1 MSEKLDLGS
10 VEIPLS
16 EGIVWADK
24 YRKSIQTE
32 EGRKKQVDGYLIPLE
47 SLKLVMDQDIQAVR
61 AYKGINKAGEQT
73 LILVGAKWDA
83 EKQIYVD
90 VFKDKKGDG
99 VEDGDDDDP
108 LVYDGT
114 RPVPPYGDPESP
126 LNP

>member
-32 EGRKKQVDGYLIPLE
+32 EGRKKQVDGYLIPLQT
-47 SLKLVMDQDIQAVR
+47 LKLVLNQDIDAVR

-73 LILVGAKWDA
+73 LIFVGAKWDA
-83 EKQIYVD
+83 KEGIYVD
-90 VFKDKKGDG
+90 VFKSEGIEG
-99 VEDGDDDDP
+99 SEEEGSV
-108 LVYDGT
+108 VYDGA
-114 RPVPPYGDPESP
+114 RPVPPYGDPNSP

>member
-10 VEIPLS
+10 VEIPLT

-47 SLKLVMDQDIQAVR
+47 TLKLVMNQDIQAVR

-73 LILVGAKWDA
+73 LIFVGAKWDA
-83 EKQIYVD
+83 KEGIYVD
-90 VFKDKKGDG
+90 VFKSEGLEGG
-99 VEDGDDDDP
+99 VEGDSV
-108 LVYDGT
+108 VYDGA
-114 RPVPPYGDPESP
+114 RPVPPYGDPNSP

>member
-90 VFKDKKGDG
+90 VFKEEKGDG
-99 VEDGDDDDP
+99 VEGGVP

>member
-1 MSEKLDLGS
+1 MSQKLDLGS
-10 VEIPLS
+10 VVITLT
-16 EGIVWADK
+16 EGIQWADK
-24 YRKSIQTE
+24 YRKDMTTE

-83 EKQIYVD
+83 EKGIYVD
-90 VFKDKKGDG
+90 VFKEEKGEEG
-99 VEDGDDDDP
+99 VEGGVP

>member
-32 EGRKKQVDGYLIPLE
+32 EGRKKQVDGYLIPLQT
-47 SLKLVMDQDIQAVR
+47 LKLVLNQDIDAVR

-73 LILVGAKWDA
+73 LIFVGAKWDA
-83 EKQIYVD
+83 KEGIYVD
-90 VFKDKKGDG
+90 VFKSDG
-99 VEDGDDDDP
+99 VEGGEEEGSV
-108 LVYDGT
+108 VYDGA
-114 RPVPPYGDPESP
+114 RPVPPYGDPNSP

>member
-32 EGRKKQVDGYLIPLE
+32 EGRKKQVDGYLIPLQT
-47 SLKLVMDQDIQAVR
+47 LKLVMNQDIDAVR

-73 LILVGAKWDA
+73 LIFVGAKWDA
-83 EKQIYVD
+83 KEGIYVD
-90 VFKDKKGDG
+90 VFKTEGLEG
-99 VEDGDDDDP
+99 GEGEEEGSV
-108 LVYDGT
+108 VYDGA
-114 RPVPPYGDPESP
+114 RPVPPYGDPNSP